1 MKASF
6 AVLRENIKISLQAIR
21 TNLLRTILTVFIIAI
36 GIMALI
42 GILTAIDSIQASI
55 TNQFTSMGANTFT
68 IQQRNIRVHSSNSRE
83 RNKNEPFISFRQARE
98 FKERFEFP
106 STVSISTNATGIAT
120 IKYDGEKTNP
130 NITVLGTDENY
141 LITAG
146 YEIAKGRNYSRSEIE
161 TNRSVVVIGK
171 DVADDLFKG
180 GISPLGKIITVGSG
194 KYKVIGVLAEKGTSF
209 GGTGDKAVMLPYTN
223 ARQYF
228 SRPQMTYKISGMVK
242 DAQLLDAAVG
252 EAEGLFRIIRNL
264 NIKDKTDFE
273 ITKSD
278 NLANML
284 IKNTKKVTMAATI
297 IGLITLFGAAVG
309 LMNIMLVSVTERTME
324 IGIRK
329 AIGAKSSTIKQQ
341 FLYEAII
348 IGQIGGVTGIILG
361 ILIGNLISLITH
373 APFVIPWG
381 WTLLGILACFL
392 VALVSGYFPAVK
404 AARLDPIVALRYE

>member
-6 AVLRENIKISLQAIR
+6 AVFRENIKISLQAIR

-68 IQQRNIRVHSSNSRE
+68 IQQRDVRVHSSKSRE
-83 RNKNEPFISFRQARE
+83 RNKNESFISFRQARE

-106 STVSISTNATGIAT
+106 SVVSISTNATGIAT

-130 NITVLGTDENY
+130 NISVLGTDENY
-141 LITAG
+141 LVTAG
-146 YEIAKGRNYSRSEIE
+146 YEIARGRNYSQNEIE
-161 TNRSVVVIGK
+161 TNRSVAVIGK

-180 GISPLGKIITVGSG
+180 GISPLDKIITVGSG
-194 KYKVIGVLAEKGTSF
+194 KYKVIGVLKEKGTSF
-209 GGTGDKAVMLPYTN
+209 GGTGDKVVMIPYTN
-223 ARQYF
+223 IRQYF
-228 SRPQMTYKISGMVK
+228 SRPQMTYKISGTVK
-242 DAQLLDAAVG
+242 DAQLLDAATG

-264 NIKDKTDFE
+264 NIKDETDFE

-284 IKNTKKVTMAATI
+284 IQNTKKVTMAATI

-381 WTLLGILACFL
+381 WTFGGILACFL
-392 VALVSGYFPAVK
+392 VALISGYFPAVK

>member
-6 AVLRENIKISLQAIR
+6 AVFRENIKISLQAIR

-68 IQQRNIRVHSSNSRE
+68 IQQRDVRVHSSKSRE
-83 RNKNEPFISFRQARE
+83 RNKNESFISFRQARG

-106 STVSISTNATGIAT
+106 SVVSISTNATGIAT

-130 NITVLGTDENY
+130 NISVLGTDENY
-141 LITAG
+141 LVTAG
-146 YEIAKGRNYSRSEIE
+146 YEIARGRNYSQNEIE
-161 TNRSVVVIGK
+161 TNRSVAVIGK

-180 GISPLGKIITVGSG
+180 GISPLDKIITVGSG
-194 KYKVIGVLAEKGTSF
+194 KYKVIGVLKEKGTSF
-209 GGTGDKAVMLPYTN
+209 GGTGDKVVMIPYTN
-223 ARQYF
+223 IRQYF
-228 SRPQMTYKISGMVK
+228 SRPQMTYKISGTVN
-242 DAQLLDAAVG
+242 DAQLLDAATG

-264 NIKDKTDFE
+264 NIKDETDFE

-284 IKNTKKVTMAATI
+284 IQNTKKVTMAATI

-381 WTLLGILACFL
+381 WTFGGILACFL
-392 VALVSGYFPAVK
+392 VALISGYFPAVK

>member
-83 RNKNEPFISFRQARE
+83 RNKNEPFISFRQARD

-106 STVSISTNATGIAT
+106 STVSISTNATGTAT

-130 NITVLGTDENY
+130 NIAVLGTDENY

-146 YEIAKGRNYSRSEIE
+146 YDIAKGRNYSRSEIE
-161 TNRSVVVIGK
+161 TNRSLVVIGK
-171 DVADDLFKG
+171 DVANDLFKG

-194 KYKVIGVLAEKGTSF
+194 KYKVIGVLKEKGTSF
-209 GGTGDKAVMLPYTN
+209 GGTGDKVVMIPYTN
-223 ARQYF
+223 VRQYF
-228 SRPQMTYKISGMVK
+228 SRPQMTYKISGTVK

-284 IKNTKKVTMAATI
+284 IKNTKKVTLAATI

-348 IGQIGGVTGIILG
+348 IGQIGGIAGIIFG

-381 WTLLGILACFL
+381 WTLLGILACFF

-404 AARLDPIVALRYE
+404 AAKLDPIVALRYE